1 MFDAGKNLA
10 SRSGVTHILHLDR
23 HCPAPFSVQS
33 HQQLFLE
40 QTGQAAQM
48 TPIKSYLDG
57 PSQILSKSGECDTPD
72 FGARNICV
80 ESLSREG
87 YLEENA

>member
-10 SRSGVTHILHLDR
+10 ARSRVTRILHLDG
-23 HCPAPFSVQS
+23 HGHIPFSVQS
-33 HQQLFLE
+33 DQQLFLE

-48 TPIKSYLDG
+48 TPIKSYFDG

>member
-1 MFDAGKNLA
+1 MFDAGKTLA
-10 SRSGVTHILHLDR
+10 ARSRVTRILHLDR
-23 HCPAPFSVQS
+23 HGHIPFSVQS
-33 HQQLFLE
+33 DQQLFLE

>member
-10 SRSGVTHILHLDR
+10 ARSRVTRILHLDR
-23 HCPAPFSVQS
+23 HGHIPFSVQS
-33 HQQLFLE
+33 DQQLFLE

-72 FGARNICV
+72 FGPRNICV

>member
-10 SRSGVTHILHLDR
+10 ARSRVTRILHLDR
-23 HCPAPFSVQS
+23 HGHIPFSVQS
-33 HQQLFLE
+33 DQQLFRE

-57 PSQILSKSGECDTPD
+57 PSQILPK
-72 FGARNICV
+72 
-80 ESLSREG
+80 
-87 YLEENA
+87 

>member
-1 MFDAGKNLA
+1 MFNAGKNLA
-10 SRSGVTHILHLDR
+10 SGSRVSCILHLDR
-23 HCPAPFSVQS
+23 HGPFPFSVQS
-33 HQQLFLE
+33 DQQLFLE